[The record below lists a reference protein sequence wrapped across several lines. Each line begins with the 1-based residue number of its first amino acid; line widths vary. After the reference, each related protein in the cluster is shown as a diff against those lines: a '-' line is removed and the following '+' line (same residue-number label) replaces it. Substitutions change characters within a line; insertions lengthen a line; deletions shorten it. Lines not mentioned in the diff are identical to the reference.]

1 MEEPTEQNKTAQNS
15 VLYIK
20 KKNSACDKGGIQ
32 ANGERKHSLIH
43 DAGING

>member
-20 KKNSACDKGGIQ
+20 KKIQ
-32 ANGERKHSLIH
+32 HVMKVASKPMGKENIL
-43 DAGING
+43 

>member
-1 MEEPTEQNKTAQNS
+1 MEEPTEQNKTAQKS

-20 KKNSACDKGGIQ
+20 KKKSACDKSGIQ

-43 DAGING
+43 DGGING